1 MIEYIINLLRIYADD
16 DTLAVLSDDVGGL
29 WCRPIAVLESPPDSI
44 TFLRDY
50 VHPNIPCVINNA
62 ISSNNKDDT
71 PLTITLDDIIDI
83 VGEDTKITVDVTP
96 DGHGDCIRSVVEE
109 ESNSSSDG
117 HHSKN
122 TQQHRMFVKPHEQSM
137 EIRQFR
143 DLLRRCDGN
152 STLSNNMKEEDKDT
166 VDSSTTDLKQ
176 YPLYNDD
183 DHQTTEHN
191 LDEECFDDPPVVYY
205 SRQNDCLR
213 TELPTLSK
221 LFPPTIQFAQ
231 EAFGTGE
238 PDAINLWMGNER
250 SVSSMYKD
258 HYENCF
264 YVCSGQKE
272 FILCPP
278 ADVVFL
284 QESEFVTGTF
294 HRMSDGS
301 WAVVADNSND
311 KEDQVDIEPN
321 TTKWVEPDVK
331 KYMEGD
337 ERCRSEFP
345 LLAKANP
352 VKVLVKEG
360 QMLYIPSLWY
370 HRVTQTCETVGINY
384 WYDMKFDSLNW
395 CYFNFLQNLRRGDR
409 LSRHMSRVSL

>member
-1 MIEYIINLLRIYADD
+1 MSASTLYADG
-16 DTLAVLSDDVGGL
+16 DTLAAFSDDVGGL
-29 WCRPIAVLESPPDSI
+29 WCRPIAVLEHPPDSI

-50 VHPNIPCVINNA
+50 VHPNIPCVINNT
-62 ISSNNKDDT
+62 IPSNNNDDT
-71 PLTITLDDIIDI
+71 PLTMTLDDVIDI
-83 VGEDTKITVDVTP
+83 VGEKTKITVDVTP

-109 ESNSSSDG
+109 ANSSTDG
-117 HHSKN
+117 HHKKN

-137 EIRQFR
+137 EMRQFR
-143 DLLRRCDGN
+143 IMLRRCEGSSKSSHN
-152 STLSNNMKEEDKDT
+152 TKEEDKDT
-166 VDSSTTDLKQ
+166 VDTPTKADLKQ
-176 YPLYNDD
+176 YPLYHNE
-183 DHQTTEHN
+183 DHITTKH
-191 LDEECFDDPPVVYY
+191 LDEESFDEPPVVYY

-231 EAFGTGE
+231 EAFGTGS

-250 SVSSMYKD
+250 SVSSMHKD
-258 HYENCF
+258 HYENLF

-278 ADVVFL
+278 SDVVFL
-284 QESEFVTGTF
+284 NENEFPTGSF
-294 HRMSDGS
+294 FPMNKASDSSS
-301 WAVVADNSND
+301 WGVVADNSS
-311 KEDQVDIEPN
+311 EVDLEPNKTKWIEPDI
-321 TTKWVEPDVK
+321 KE
-331 KYMEGD
+331 YMEED
-337 ERCRSEFP
+337 SDSHRFP
-345 LLAKANP
+345 LLSKAHP

-395 CYFNFLQNLRRGDR
+395 CYFNFLQNLKR
-409 LSRHMSRVSL
+409 SNT